1 MNQANIETITQLLK
15 AGNTVP
21 FIARYCKELTN
32 GATDV
37 ELRLIERELHH
48 AQDLATRRNKILE
61 LLREQ
66 EQLTPALESAIAQA
80 QSKHRLE
87 DLYMPYR
94 PNKRQRTP
102 HASSEEGIAAE
113 ALALIICTQP
123 MVDIQQYDKHALN
136 AAKQILIERFSL
148 HADLIEALRDRL
160 WQTAKL
166 KVSKGRSNKHLG
178 KYADLLN
185 REEALRSIPAHRALM
200 LLRGR
205 REELLKLDLVLAD
218 EHMVMDVMIK
228 HLALPSQPS
237 PVLSETL
244 KMTWKNKLWPKLE
257 CEAFGRLREHADE
270 EAIHAF
276 TQTLRDNLLAAAAG
290 KKCVMGILPGLQAGI
305 KLAVIDASG
314 QLLDWSVVHPFMP
327 VNEVEAAM
335 TEIAKLAMR
344 HHVELF
350 ALGTGTASR
359 ETDQLLTAIMKR
371 YPDLHVAK
379 VVVSDVGV
387 MAYAGSALA
396 AEEFQDLDVG
406 IRAAISIARRLQDP
420 LSELVKIDPNL
431 LSQSASQQD
440 LNPIKLAR
448 SLHAAFEDC
457 VSMVTVDVNTADRM
471 LLSYTPG
478 LNAELAKQLVEYRA
492 LHGRFVNRMQLKA
505 LLGEKAF
512 EQAVGF
518 LRIEGGDMPLD
529 ATRIHPAVYDTLMK
543 MLQDHQLDLAQAM
556 THSESLQSINLNNY
570 VTEQHGLLTLRDV
583 IAEFNQPARDPRPP
597 FKLVNFKSDIN
608 NLSALKVGMILEG
621 VVRRLTSFGAFVDI
635 GVNQDGLVHQTE
647 MGKHSH
653 QRLKTGQVIRVKVV
667 EVDQQRRR
675 IGLSMKVETEAKPN
689 RPVMKK
695 PKAEKQPVLFNTA
708 MADALAKLKVKS

>member
-1 MNQANIETITQLLK
+1 MNQTNIETVTRLLK

-21 FIARYCKELTN
+21 FIARYCKEITH
-32 GATDV
+32 GTTDV
-37 ELRLIERELHH
+37 ELRSIERELHH
-48 AQDLATRRNKILE
+48 AQDLATRRNKILD
-61 LLREQ
+61 LLREK
-66 EQLTPALESAIAQA
+66 EQLTSTLENAIVQA

-102 HASSEEGIAAE
+102 SASAEETIAAE
-113 ALALIICTQP
+113 ALALVVCTQP
-123 MVDIQQYDKHALN
+123 MVDVQQYDKKTLD
-136 AAKQILIERFSL
+136 AAKQILVERFSL
-148 HADLIEALRDRL
+148 HADLIETLRERL
-160 WQTAKL
+160 WQTARL
-166 KVSKGRSNKHLG
+166 KVSKGRSNKHMG

-185 REEALRSIPAHRALM
+185 REETLHSMPAHRALM

-205 REELLKLDLVLAD
+205 REELLKLDLVLVD
-218 EHMVMDVMIK
+218 EKMIMDLMIK
-228 HLALPSQPS
+228 NLALPSEPNS
-237 PVLSETL
+237 MLSEIL

-257 CEAFGRLREHADE
+257 CEAFSRLREHADE
-270 EAIHAF
+270 EAIHSF
-276 TQTLRDNLLAAAAG
+276 TQTLRDNLFAAAAG

-305 KLAVIDASG
+305 KLAVVDASG
-314 QLLDWSVVHPFMP
+314 QLLDWSVVHPFIP

-335 TEIAKLAMR
+335 TEIAKLVMR
-344 HHVELF
+344 HQVDLF

-359 ETDQLLTAIMKR
+359 ETDQLLAAVMKR
-371 YPDLHVAK
+371 YPDLPVAK
-379 VVVSDVGV
+379 VIVSDVGV
-387 MAYAGSALA
+387 MAYARSALA
-396 AEEFQDLDVG
+396 AEEFQNLDAG

-440 LNPIKLAR
+440 LNPIKLGR
-448 SLHAAFEDC
+448 NLHAVFEDC
-457 VSMVTVDVNTADRM
+457 VSAVTVDVNTAHHT
-471 LLSYTPG
+471 LLSYIPG
-478 LNAELAKQLVEYRA
+478 LNTQLAKQLVEYRN
-492 LHGRFVNRMQLKA
+492 LNGRFVNRMQLKA

-512 EQAVGF
+512 EQAIGF

-529 ATRIHPAVYDTLMK
+529 ATRIHPALYDTLMK
-543 MLQDHQLDLAQAM
+543 MLQDHQLELAQVM
-556 THSESLQSINLNNY
+556 TNPACLQSINLNSY
-570 VTEQHGLLTLRDV
+570 VTDQHGLLTLREA

-597 FKLVNFKSDIN
+597 FKLVNFKSDVDHFG
-608 NLSALKVGMILEG
+608 ALKVGMILEG

-667 EVDQQRRR
+667 EVDQNRRR
-675 IGLSMKVETEAKPN
+675 IGLSMKVETEAKPS
-689 RPVMKK
+689 RPAMKK